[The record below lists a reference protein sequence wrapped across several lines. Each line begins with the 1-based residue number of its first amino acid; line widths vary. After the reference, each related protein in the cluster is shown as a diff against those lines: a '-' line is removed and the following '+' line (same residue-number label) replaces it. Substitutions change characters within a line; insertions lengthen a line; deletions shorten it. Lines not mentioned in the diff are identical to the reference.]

1 MRFFINGNVTHNRS
15 NHQNEEQPKQIMHA
29 SMNGL
34 GKRPESAIG
43 SWGNVVQL
51 MDVLRELLLKQVP
64 RHVRR

>member
-1 MRFFINGNVTHNRS
+1 
-15 NHQNEEQPKQIMHA
+15 MHA

-34 GKRPESAIG
+34 GKRRNPRSG

-64 RHVRR
+64 RPRSPDESSG